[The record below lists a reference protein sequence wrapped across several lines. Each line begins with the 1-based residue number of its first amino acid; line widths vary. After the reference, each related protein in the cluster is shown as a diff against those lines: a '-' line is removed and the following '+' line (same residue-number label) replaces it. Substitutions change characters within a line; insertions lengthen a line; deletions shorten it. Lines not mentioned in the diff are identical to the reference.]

1 MKLKRLSE
9 MTPEDWKNLPECR
22 ELTPEEKADIYRQYR
37 ESFTAADLAEYAQL
51 DEGVLFEDFI
61 ADLEAMAQEYHQAK
75 KDNEKPS

>member
-9 MTPEDWKNLPECR
+9 MTLEDWKNLPECR

-51 DEGVLFEDFI
+51 DEGVLADEFL
-61 ADLEAMAQEYHQAK
+61 ADLEEIAREYYQAK
-75 KDNEKPS
+75 GDDQKQS